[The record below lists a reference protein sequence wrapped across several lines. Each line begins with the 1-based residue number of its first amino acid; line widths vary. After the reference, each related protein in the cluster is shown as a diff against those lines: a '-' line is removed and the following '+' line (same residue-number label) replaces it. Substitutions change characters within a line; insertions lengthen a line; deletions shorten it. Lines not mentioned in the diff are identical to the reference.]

1 MIKPFLMTVAILT
14 SCCAQAK
21 ILTNEEIVSRF
32 ISNVKTSADNDVD
45 LDTDGFRQLRIS
57 CPSPSASGAIILRKA
72 SYEFGKSIGVFD
84 FANNASPATMTFLIP
99 IYKGDDFDSD
109 TVGFTFAFKMPRGQF
124 FVDVKENGNIRAGV
138 NVNGES
144 GVTYE
149 NCKLNMK
156 DINDD

>member
-1 MIKPFLMTVAILT
+1 
-14 SCCAQAK
+14 
-21 ILTNEEIVSRF
+21 
-32 ISNVKTSADNDVD
+32 
-45 LDTDGFRQLRIS
+45 
-57 CPSPSASGAIILRKA
+57 
-72 SYEFGKSIGVFD
+72 
-84 FANNASPATMTFLIP
+84 
-99 IYKGDDFDSD
+99 FDSD

>member
-1 MIKPFLMTVAILT
+1 MQVLLKCLGGVKMASFWVNF
-14 SCCAQAK
+14 AQY
-21 ILTNEEIVSRF
+21 LEIVSLIHSSSF
-32 ISNVKTSADNDVD
+32 LLTADKD
-45 LDTDGFRQLRIS
+45 
-57 CPSPSASGAIILRKA
+57 
-72 SYEFGKSIGVFD
+72 
-84 FANNASPATMTFLIP
+84 
-99 IYKGDDFDSD
+99 DDFDSD